1 MDIKNIGIIVDGPT
15 ESCSLE
21 KMFNKLYYK
30 TPFIKFGPG
39 NGLHYTEDCY
49 AKKIAPTITVLLNRN
64 VYSII
69 LIPDLE
75 RREKKKKTSLSQFAK
90 TLKEC
95 VVAEVLKSGQFSEDY
110 LNDVIRVCPSN
121 IMFENWIVADVEGI
135 KASKLLKEDAEQD
148 YYDGQNGASILDDM
162 MVEKY
167 KKTVDAQNLFKY
179 VDSERGKV
187 FSASF
192 NEFMRV
198 FDELLNK

>member
-15 ESCSLE
+15 ERGSLE

-49 AKKIAPTITVLLNRN
+49 AKKIAPTITILLNSD

-75 RREKKKKTSLSQFAK
+75 KREKKKKTSLSQFAK

-95 VVAEVLKSGQFSEDY
+95 VVAEVIKSGQFSEDY

-179 VDSERGKV
+179 VDSERGKK

-198 FDELLNK
+198 FNELLNK